1 MMNSAP
7 EINTCVVC
15 GLSNVNVSDVTRS
28 YAAPFGPDVE
38 YTNKIAACPDCGT
51 NVDLS
56 DPDVFSNAVVESESK
71 SIGMILDYIV
81 SRGFTHAAIERA
93 LELPDRAVSNWKC
106 KEAVSSSSMALLR
119 ILRAFPWVI
128 DVADKNFDPEIVASV
143 NNRLGIYSGLYK
155 NMGVKNE
162 HWDSSWLHSNS
173 MQIPEEYYPKSSP
186 ESLSIIK
193 IQTAPGAPDAIA

>member
-1 MMNSAP
+1 MDTAP

-15 GLSNVNVSDVTRS
+15 GLANVNVLEVKRS

-51 NVDLS
+51 NIDLS
-56 DPDVFSNAVVESESK
+56 DPDVFPNAVAESESK

-81 SRGFTHAAIERA
+81 SKGFTHAAIERA
-93 LELPDRAVSNWKC
+93 LDLPDRAISNWKC

-128 DVADKNFDPEIVASV
+128 DVADKNFDPEIIGSA
-143 NNRLGIYSGLYK
+143 NYCIGNYSGLYK
-155 NMGVKNE
+155 NFGVKNE
-162 HWDSSWLHSNS
+162 HLDSSWYHPGS
-173 MQIPEEYYPKSSP
+173 MQIPEEYYPQSSP
-186 ESLSIIK
+186 GSLSKIK
-193 IQTAPGAPDAIA
+193 IQTTPGAPDAIA

>member
-1 MMNSAP
+1 MNAAP

-15 GLSNVNVSDVTRS
+15 GLTNVNVVEVKRS

-56 DPDVFSNAVVESESK
+56 DPDIFPNAVAESESK
-71 SIGMILDYIV
+71 SIGMILDYLV

-106 KEAVSSSSMALLR
+106 KEAVSSSSRALLR

-128 DVADKNFDPEIVASV
+128 DVADKNFDPEITDAV
-143 NNRLGIYSGLYK
+143 NGCLGNYAGLYK
-155 NMGVKNE
+155 YSGMKSE
-162 HWDSSWLHSNS
+162 HMDSSWYHPGS
-173 MQIPEEYYPKSSP
+173 MPIPEEYYPKSSP

-193 IQTAPGAPDAIA
+193 IQAVPGAPDAIA

>member
-1 MMNSAP
+1 MMNTAP

-15 GLSNVNVSDVTRS
+15 RLTNVNVVEVKRS

-56 DPDVFSNAVVESESK
+56 DPDAFPNAVAESELK

-93 LELPDRAVSNWKC
+93 LYLPDRAVSNWKC
-106 KEAVSSSSMALLR
+106 KEAVSTSSMALLR

-128 DVADKNFDPEIVASV
+128 DVADKNFDPETIGAV
-143 NNRLGIYSGLYK
+143 NTCLANYSGLDK
-155 NMGVKNE
+155 EIGVKSE
-162 HWDSSWLHSNS
+162 HLDSSWYQPGS

-186 ESLSIIK
+186 DSLSTIK
-193 IQTAPGAPDAIA
+193 LQATPWSA